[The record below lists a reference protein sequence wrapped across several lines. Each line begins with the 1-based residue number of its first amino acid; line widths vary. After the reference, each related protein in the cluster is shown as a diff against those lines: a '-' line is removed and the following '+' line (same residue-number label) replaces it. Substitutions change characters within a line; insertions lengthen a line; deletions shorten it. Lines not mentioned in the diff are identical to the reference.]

1 MTKSQH
7 RNACPPVLLL
17 AANPSCSRLSMTG
30 LNTIGENSLS
40 SKKNVIVLL
49 LGAGEAHKMSNKY
62 GNVSAYYNGNAYF
75 DRNSDKYSLKYCT
88 CS

>member
-1 MTKSQH
+1 MTKPQYW
-7 RNACPPVLLL
+7 NVCLPVLLL
-17 AANPSCSRLSMTG
+17 AACSRLSTAG
-30 LNTIGENSLS
+30 LNTKGENSLS

-49 LGAGEAHKMSNKY
+49 LGAGEPHKMSNKY

-75 DRNSDKYSLKYCT
+75 DRGGDKHSLKYCS